1 MRQLTSPLTPQPR
14 FEVHLKIYDLN
25 NVPLV
30 SGVSL
35 IKWHLPH
42 SIHSEQRGRTQKCPI
57 QNHRV
62 DYNYSRVFSVRIGI
76 DRSSNLVECPIEFE
90 VLQEFSGPGTA
101 SASSRDEKISLGIVR
116 LNLSEYIEE
125 SEAILRDGIIP
136 NGPSL
141 RDILSSPTSRDIRSA
156 ASSHHRKRSSLSNTT
171 VPENFDG
178 SPRSSH
184 ASEAEDDSNTTS
196 PMSEVRDGVMRRYLM
211 QESKINST
219 LKISIL
225 MIQVDGERNYAAPPP
240 KSAPVFGGIAGFVAG
255 EALEPVDVGSNA
267 NGHHIPS
274 SLVGKSRDVFEAQ
287 DMYRRALA
295 ASWASQPG
303 ELPADECIEDI
314 FSGGDGF
321 RRASKAPNGRG
332 HTRRQTVLPGRSG
345 NNSSPSARLLP
356 SFRHES
362 SNPTDETDDEGGE
375 EEEGDSPGNGN
386 GNGNGNGGTHMD
398 MTATLRPRDIHRFRH
413 HLRHRSGSSDGS
425 TVLGQGQQQSQDQ
438 HQPDLNRE
446 SSRGVGL
453 AMNTNRSSHRDLGQ
467 VLLSQHRRE
476 ESKITHAGGL
486 RSRSSS
492 LVTVGSGGSGSVFS
506 QGRESGGSSDHRERE
521 RTRGFG
527 YFKRG
532 KEVDEMEEREDLVAW
547 TVPVVGGGGGEGG
560 SVVVN

>member
-1 MRQLTSPLTPQPR
+1 MRIFPIVSKAR
-14 FEVHLKIYDLN
+14 KIYDLN

-35 IKWHLPH
+35 IKWYLPH
-42 SIHSEQRGRTQKCPI
+42 SIHSEQRGRTHKCPI

-62 DYNYSRVFSVRIGI
+62 EYNYSRVFSVRIAI
-76 DRSSNLVECPIEFE
+76 DRNSNLVECPIEFE

-101 SASSRDEKISLGIVR
+101 SASGRDEKISLGIVR
-116 LNLSEYIEE
+116 LNLSEYVEE
-125 SEAILRDGIIP
+125 SEAILRDGTIP
-136 NGPSL
+136 GGPSL
-141 RDILSSPTSRDIRSA
+141 RDILASPTSRELKSA

-171 VPENFDG
+171 VPEGPDG

-184 ASEAEDDSNTTS
+184 GSEAEDDSNATS

-255 EALEPVDVGSNA
+255 EALEPVDVGNNST
-267 NGHHIPS
+267 GHVPS

-345 NNSSPSARLLP
+345 NNSPGANRLLP

-362 SNPTDETDDEGGE
+362 SNPTDETDDDDE
-375 EEEGDSPGNGN
+375 ESSSPQ
-386 GNGNGNGGTHMD
+386 D
-398 MTATLRPRDIHRFRH
+398 MMSTLRPRDLHRFRH
-413 HLRHRSGSSDGS
+413 HLRHRSGSSDRS
-425 TVLGQGQQQSQDQ
+425 TVMAQQQQQDQ
-438 HQPDLNRE
+438 QPDLNRE
-446 SSRGVGL
+446 SSRGIGL
-453 AMNTNRSSHRDLGQ
+453 AISSGRGGSHRDLGQ
-467 VLLSQHRRE
+467 LMSQHRRE

-492 LVTVGSGGSGSVFS
+492 LVTVGSSVGGFS
-506 QGRESGGSSDHRERE
+506 NGKDSGGSDHHDRE

-532 KEVDEMEEREDLVAW
+532 KEVDEMEVREDLVAW
-547 TVPVVGGGGGEGG
+547 TVPSEGG
-560 SVVVN
+560 VVVN

>member
-1 MRQLTSPLTPQPR
+1 MRIFPIVSKSRKPR

-76 DRSSNLVECPIEFE
+76 DRNSNLVECPIEFE
-90 VLQEFSGPGTA
+90 VLQEFSGPGTT
-101 SASSRDEKISLGIVR
+101 STSGRDEKISLGVVR

-125 SEAILRDGIIP
+125 SEAILRDGVIP
-136 NGPSL
+136 GGPSL
-141 RDILSSPTSRDIRSA
+141 RDIFSSPTSRDLKSG

-171 VPENFDG
+171 VPETLDS

-255 EALEPVDVGSNA
+255 EALEPVDVGKSS
-267 NGHHIPS
+267 NGHVPS
-274 SLVGKSRDVFEAQ
+274 SLVGKSRDIFEAQ

-332 HTRRQTVLPGRSG
+332 HTRRTTVLPGRP
-345 NNSSPSARLLP
+345 PSANRLLP

-362 SNPTDETDDEGGE
+362 SNPADETDDEGE
-375 EEEGDSPGNGN
+375 S
-386 GNGNGNGGTHMD
+386 HSSQD
-398 MTATLRPRDIHRFRH
+398 MMSSTLRPRDLHRFRH
-413 HLRHRSGSSDGS
+413 HLRHRSGSSDGD
-425 TVLGQGQQQSQDQ
+425 TVLGQQHQDQ
-438 HQPDLNRE
+438 QPDLNRE

-453 AMNTNRSSHRDLGQ
+453 GVAGGVRQL
-467 VLLSQHRRE
+467 HRRE

-492 LVTVGSGGSGSVFS
+492 LVTVGSGFGNK
-506 QGRESGGSSDHRERE
+506 ESGGTTTGSSDHHERE

-532 KEVDEMEEREDLVAW
+532 KEVDEMEVREDLVAW
-547 TVPVVGGGGGEGG
+547 TVPSSGGEAG
-560 SVVVN
+560 VVV

>member
-1 MRQLTSPLTPQPR
+1 MGLLTSPLSPQPR
-14 FEVHLKIYDLN
+14 FEVHLKVYDLN

-62 DYNYSRVFSVRIGI
+62 DYNYSRVFSVRIAI
-76 DRSSNLVECPIEFE
+76 DRNSNLVECPIEFE
-90 VLQEFSGPGTA
+90 VLQEFSGPGIL
-101 SASSRDEKISLGIVR
+101 SASGRDEKISLGVVR
-116 LNLSEYIEE
+116 LNLSEFVEE
-125 SEAILRDGIIP
+125 SEAILRDVSLPG
-136 NGPSL
+136 GPSL
-141 RDILSSPTSRDIRSA
+141 RDILASPARDLKSA
-156 ASSHHRKRSSLSNTT
+156 ASSHRRKRSSLSNTT
-171 VPENFDG
+171 VPEVLDG

-184 ASEAEDDSNTTS
+184 ASEPEDDSNTSS
-196 PMSEVRDGVMRRYLM
+196 PMSEVRDGVLRRYLM

-225 MIQVDGERNYAAPPP
+225 MIQVDGDRNYSAPPP

-255 EALEPVDVGSNA
+255 EALEPVDVSN
-267 NGHHIPS
+267 NSTGHIPS

-314 FSGGDGF
+314 FAGGDGF

-332 HTRRQTVLPGRSG
+332 HTRHQTVLSGRSSG
-345 NNSSPSARLLP
+345 TNNSSQGTNRLLP

-362 SNPTDETDDEGGE
+362 SNPTDETDDEE
-375 EEEGDSPGNGN
+375 SSSPPG
-386 GNGNGNGGTHMD
+386 D
-398 MTATLRPRDIHRFRH
+398 MTSTLRPRDLHRFRHH
-413 HLRHRSGSSDGS
+413 HLRHRSGSSDRS
-425 TVLGQGQQQSQDQ
+425 TVLAQHQQQQQDQ
-438 HQPDLNRE
+438 QPDLNRE
-446 SSRGVGL
+446 SSRGIGL
-453 AMNTNRSSHRDLGQ
+453 AISSGRGGTSHRDLGQ
-467 VLLSQHRRE
+467 PMPQHRRD

-492 LVTVGSGGSGSVFS
+492 VVTVGSSVGGFS
-506 QGRESGGSSDHRERE
+506 NNGKDSGGSDHHDRE

-532 KEVDEMEEREDLVAW
+532 KEVDEMDERDDLVAW
-547 TVPVVGGGGGEGG
+547 TVPGNGDST
-560 SVVVN
+560 SVAVN

>member
-1 MRQLTSPLTPQPR
+1 MRIFPIVSKARKPR

-62 DYNYSRVFSVRIGI
+62 DYNYSRVFSVRIAI
-76 DRSSNLVECPIEFE
+76 DRNSNLVECPIEFE

-101 SASSRDEKISLGIVR
+101 SASGRDEKISLGIVR

-136 NGPSL
+136 GGASL
-141 RDILSSPTSRDIRSA
+141 RDILSSPTSRDLKSA

-171 VPENFDG
+171 VPEGLDG

-211 QESKINST
+211 QDSKINST

-255 EALEPVDVGSNA
+255 EALEPVDVGNKST
-267 NGHHIPS
+267 GHVPS

-345 NNSSPSARLLP
+345 NNSPAASRLLP

-362 SNPTDETDDEGGE
+362 SNPTDETDDEE
-375 EEEGDSPGNGN
+375 EESSSPQ
-386 GNGNGNGGTHMD
+386 D
-398 MTATLRPRDIHRFRH
+398 MMSTLRPRDLHRFRH
-413 HLRHRSGSSDGS
+413 HLRHRSGSSDRS
-425 TVLGQGQQQSQDQ
+425 TVMAQHQHHQQQQDQ
-438 HQPDLNRE
+438 QPDLNRE
-446 SSRGVGL
+446 SSRGIGL
-453 AMNTNRSSHRDLGQ
+453 AISSGRGGGSHRDLGQ
-467 VLLSQHRRE
+467 LLSQHRRE

-492 LVTVGSGGSGSVFS
+492 LVTVGSSVGGFS
-506 QGRESGGSSDHRERE
+506 NGKESGGSDHHDRE

-547 TVPVVGGGGGEGG
+547 TVPLGGGDG